1 MEFKLNP
8 GRNPFKKDQFS
19 KNTLKVS
26 YYINDILP
34 ELGGD
39 MEGLLSIQK
48 GSIM

>member
-1 MEFKLNP
+1 MVLKLNP

-19 KNTLKVS
+19 KNTLEVL
-26 YYINDILP
+26 YCINDILP

-39 MEGLLSIQK
+39 MEGLLGIQK